1 MTSWTHTTTEK
12 VIKCPTSRC
21 GKENTHKNLIIK
33 WSSVQDPP
41 KHSGQS
47 IAKNILL
54 EEDIE
59 EDIEEEDIEE
69 EDIEAAE
76 AKSKM
81 RLQEDLVI
89 LKR

>member
-1 MTSWTHTTTEK
+1 MSDFLDTYYHGKDNKMSHEWVWQGKNTQKLNNK
-12 VIKCPTSRC
+12 VV
-21 GKENTHKNLIIK
+21 
-33 WSSVQDPP
+33 SVQDSP

-59 EDIEEEDIEE
+59 EEDIE

>member
-12 VIKCPTSRC
+12 VIKCLTSWC
-21 GKENTHKNLIIK
+21 GKEKTQKLNKVV
-33 WSSVQDPP
+33 SVQDSP

-59 EDIEEEDIEE
+59 EDIE
-69 EDIEAAE
+69 AAE

-81 RLQEDLVI
+81 VCRKI
-89 LKR
+89 